1 LQEILKDIMKISEIR
16 NMSIDELNEKLT
28 DTAKKLSQL
37 KFNNTVQTIEN
48 PLEIKNLRRQLAKL
62 KTILNEKKQD

>member
-1 LQEILKDIMKISEIR
+1 
-16 NMSIDELNEKLT
+16 MSIDELNEKLT
-28 DTAKKLSQL
+28 DITKKLSQL